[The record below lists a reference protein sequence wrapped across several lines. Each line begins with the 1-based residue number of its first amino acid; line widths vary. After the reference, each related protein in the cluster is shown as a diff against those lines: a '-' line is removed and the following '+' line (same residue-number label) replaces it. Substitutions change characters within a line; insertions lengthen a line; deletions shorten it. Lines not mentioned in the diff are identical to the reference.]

1 MALQWQVRRDTAN
14 NWTNGNPII
23 AEGEFGIELESL
35 NTPNLKLKIGDG
47 VSAWVD
53 LEYTL
58 TQGET
63 GANGSVGADG
73 DSAYDIAVTGGFVGT
88 EAQWLATLKGD
99 AGIDGTDG
107 ADGADG
113 TNGIDGIDGI
123 DGVDGEQGIQGV
135 PGTPGSDATDKN
147 YIHTQLSSE
156 TVWTITHPLSKYVS
170 IVVVDSGGNK
180 VFGKE
185 EYISVNEV
193 KITFTA
199 AFSGYAYLN

>member
-58 TQGET
+58 TQGEA
-63 GANGSVGADG
+63 GADGSVGTDG

-88 EAQWLATLKGD
+88 ETQWLATLKGD
-99 AGIDGTDG
+99 AGIDG
-107 ADGADG
+107 
-113 TNGIDGIDGI
+113 
-123 DGVDGEQGIQGV
+123 VDGEQGLQGV